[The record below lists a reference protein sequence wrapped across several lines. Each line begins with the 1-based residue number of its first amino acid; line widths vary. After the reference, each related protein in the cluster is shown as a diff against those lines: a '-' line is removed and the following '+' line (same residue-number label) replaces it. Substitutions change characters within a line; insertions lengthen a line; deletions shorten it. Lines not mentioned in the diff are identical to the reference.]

1 MGIHVEKSSAEFKA
15 GANLLANIRNEL
27 EIGSAE
33 HSLLLVELARGPR
46 GEAPLSMNE
55 AAVALLE
62 GRPLPSSAGVAMA
75 EAQARELALRQRLE
89 QLRSMERR
97 ISERLEWTRVRAREE
112 AVALDPRSKDLAKL
126 WQAAEDA
133 ARAAY
138 DLERSFRAELL
149 AGAFGTP
156 ELARPE
162 WVVVE
167 LLD

>member
-1 MGIHVEKSSAEFKA
+1 MKFHIEAMNAEFKA
-15 GANLLANIRNEL
+15 GSTLLANIRHEL
-27 EIGSAE
+27 EAGNAE
-33 HSLLLVELARGPR
+33 HGLLLAELARGPR
-46 GEAPLSMNE
+46 GEPPLSMNE
-55 AAVALLE
+55 QAAALLE
-62 GRPLPSSAGVAMA
+62 GRPLPASAGVAMA
-75 EAQARELALRQRLE
+75 EAQAAEFALRHRLE

-112 AVALDPRSKDLAKL
+112 AVALDPRSKQLAKL

-138 DLERSFRAELL
+138 ALEQSFRAELL

-156 ELARPE
+156 ELARPA